1 MGVKWTTDQQHAI
14 ECCKGS
20 VLVSAAAGSGKTTV
34 LVERVIRRLTD
45 EDNPCSAEDLLIV
58 TFTRAATAQMREK
71 IGAAIL
77 KRLSEDPT
85 DRHLRRQYML
95 LPFAKIC
102 TIDSFCN
109 DLVRENFH
117 ALGISPDYSLLDN
130 ETAVIMKNDVCE
142 AMLERAYEED
152 SDGSFSE
159 LSDMMSSGSS
169 DEDFAKLI
177 IKMYDISTAYP
188 FPDLWLDSLIEE
200 YSQPDINKSCW
211 GGIIKKYVCDMLD
224 YCVSSSNDM
233 MTAMESDPIVAD
245 AYGAAV
251 QSDINMYAELR
262 EKVNRDWDEALEA
275 FNTVKYMGLGR
286 VPKGYESE
294 TKNAVMTARKKLKD
308 LLKKVPNIMCV
319 SSGEHSEDVRLMR
332 GPVTKLIE
340 LVKQFGRE
348 YSAEKDKMNSADFS
362 DILHRAL
369 NLLAVS
375 DGSGG
380 YIKTD
385 LARELS
391 SHYVEILVDEYQD
404 INEAQDM
411 IFRAISA
418 DENNLFTVGDV
429 KQSIYRFRQA
439 MPEIFLRRRS
449 TTHSFESGKYPLGIT
464 LGSNFR
470 SRVGVTSCVNYI
482 FRQLM
487 STEAGELEYDDSEAL
502 NAAAKYPERDT
513 PDCELHVVTDK
524 GNRADTLEAQARYVA
539 RYIDRTVREGK
550 TLVTK
555 GGALRPA
562 SYGDFCILLR
572 TAKNVSSVYANA
584 LSERGIPV
592 FSPET
597 GGFFEAAEISF
608 ILSLLRVLD
617 NPVQDIPLAAVML
630 SPLFGFSAGEL
641 ADIRASAKER
651 LEAGET
657 EPLYRS
663 VAASADEGDEKAAAF
678 LKKIESLRRL
688 SLTLSAGELVRR
700 VCEETGFD
708 AIAGAMP
715 DGERRRLNIGL
726 LCDYAEK
733 YEAAGNLGLSGFIR
747 FIDKVART
755 SGDLATAARPSEN
768 ADIVRIMTVHQSK
781 GLEFPICIFADMQ
794 HAFNERDNTE
804 SVLISSSAG
813 LGMKRRTEDGISVY
827 DTASRRAAV
836 ITSERM
842 GRSEEMRVLYVALTR
857 AKENLIMVTSVPNP
871 EKGLAKVA
879 VECGIGE
886 RANPFAVL
894 RMNNFSDLVLMA
906 LMRHPAADELRK
918 LSGIDVPIFLPEKDR
933 FKLKVVVSDS
943 ESFMTESANE
953 QKIAAK
959 PVFFD
964 EVQARLDYSDPRS
977 VLSSVPAKRA
987 ASDGSERGI
996 NREYFASSRPAFM
1009 SSGGLTPAQRGT
1021 ATHKFMQFS
1030 DYASARADIESE
1042 LARLVDGGFLSEDEG
1057 KAVNIGAAKRFFM
1070 SPLAERIFASDNVM
1084 REKKFAALFP
1094 AKFFYPELTG
1104 EAAEEKIVVQGI
1116 ADCVFVEDGELVIV
1130 DYKTDT
1136 GVDAEALLDRYSA
1149 QLEIYREALSQ
1160 ALGMPVKETLLY
1172 SFFMNS
1178 TVKVGTA

>member
-14 ECCKGS
+14 ECRKGS

-152 SDGSFSE
+152 SDGSFSG

-233 MTAMESDPIVAD
+233 MTAMESDSIVAD

-319 SSGEHSEDVRLMR
+319 SSGEHSEDVRLTR

-375 DGSGG
+375 DGRGG

-487 STEAGELEYDDSEAL
+487 STKAGELEYDDSEAL

-513 PDCELHVVTDK
+513 LDCELHVVTDK

-555 GGALRPA
+555 GGALHPA

-663 VAASADEGDEKAAAF
+663 VTASADEGDEKAAAF

-708 AIAGAMP
+708 AIVGAMP
-715 DGERRRLNIGL
+715 DGERRRLNVGL

-781 GLEFPICIFADMQ
+781 GLEFPICILADMQ

-857 AKENLIMVTSVPNP
+857 AKENLVMVTSVPNP

-894 RMNNFSDLVLMA
+894 RMNNFSDLVLTA

-918 LSGIDVPIFLPEKDR
+918 LSGVDVPIFLPEKDR

-964 EVQARLDYSDPRS
+964 EVCERLDYSDPRS

-1030 DYASARADIESE
+1030 NYAAARADIESE

-1057 KAVNIGAAKRFFM
+1057 KAVNVSAAKRFFM
-1070 SPLAERIFASDNVM
+1070 SSLAERIFASDNVM

-1116 ADCVFVEDGELVIV
+1116 ADCVFVEDGKLVIV

-1136 GVDAEALLDRYSA
+1136 GVDAEALRDRYSA
-1149 QLEIYREALSQ
+1149 QLGIYREALSQ

-1178 TVKVGTA
+1178 TVKVGTV

>member
-152 SDGSFSE
+152 SDGSFSG

-211 GGIIKKYVCDMLD
+211 GVIIKKYVCDMLD

-233 MTAMESDPIVAD
+233 MAAMESDSIVAD

-375 DGSGG
+375 DGRGG

-411 IFRAISA
+411 IFKAISA

-550 TLVTK
+550 MLVTK
-555 GGALRPA
+555 GGALHPA

-663 VAASADEGDEKAAAF
+663 VAVSADEGDEKAAAF

-794 HAFNERDNTE
+794 HVFNERDNTE

-857 AKENLIMVTSVPNP
+857 AKENLVMVTSVPNP

-906 LMRHPAADELRK
+906 LVCHPAADELRK

-959 PVFFD
+959 PVFFN

-1030 DYASARADIESE
+1030 DYAAARADIESE

-1116 ADCVFVEDGELVIV
+1116 ADCVFVEDGKLVIV

-1136 GVDAEALLDRYSA
+1136 GVDAETLLDRYSA
-1149 QLEIYREALSQ
+1149 QLGIYREALSQ
-1160 ALGMPVKETLLY
+1160 ALRMPVKETLLY

-1178 TVKVGTA
+1178 TVKVGTV

>member
-286 VPKGYESE
+286 VPKDYESE

-332 GPVTKLIE
+332 GPVAKLIE

-375 DGSGG
+375 DGRGG

-502 NAAAKYPERDT
+502 NAAAEYPERDT

-555 GGALRPA
+555 SGALRPA

-678 LKKIESLRRL
+678 LKKVESLRRL

-708 AIAGAMP
+708 AIVGAMP
-715 DGERRRLNIGL
+715 DGERRRLNVGL

-857 AKENLIMVTSVPNP
+857 AKENLVMVTSVPNP

-1030 DYASARADIESE
+1030 DYAAARADIESE

>member
-1 MGVKWTTDQQHAI
+1 MGVDWTTDQRHAI
-14 ECCKGS
+14 ECRKGS
-20 VLVSAAAGSGKTTV
+20 VLVSAAAGSGKTAV

-45 EDNPCSAEDLLIV
+45 KDNPCSAEDLLIV

-152 SDGSFSE
+152 SDGRFSE

-188 FPDLWLDSLIEE
+188 FPDLWLDSLIGE
-200 YSQPDINKSCW
+200 YSQPDINKSRW

-224 YCVSSSNDM
+224 YCVSSSRGM

-262 EKVNRDWDEALEA
+262 EKINSDWDEAFEA
-275 FNTVKYMGLGR
+275 FKTVKYMSLGR

-294 TKNAVMTARKKLKD
+294 TKNVVTTARKKLKD
-308 LLKKVPNIMCV
+308 LLKKVTGIMCV
-319 SSGEHSEDVRLMR
+319 SSEEHADDMRLLR
-332 GPVTKLIE
+332 DPVTKLIE

-375 DGSGG
+375 DDIGG

-539 RYIDRTVREGK
+539 KYIERTVREGK
-550 TLVTK
+550 MLVTK
-555 GGALRPA
+555 GGALHPA

-663 VAASADEGDEKAAAF
+663 VTASADEGDEKAAAF

-708 AIAGAMP
+708 AIVGAMP

-781 GLEFPICIFADMQ
+781 GLEFPICILADMQ

-857 AKENLIMVTSVPNP
+857 AKENLVMVTSVPNP

-894 RMNNFSDLVLMA
+894 RMNNFSDLVLTA

-918 LSGIDVPIFLPEKDR
+918 LSGVDVPIFLSEKDR

-959 PVFFD
+959 PVFFN

-1030 DYASARADIESE
+1030 DYSAARADIESE

>member
-1 MGVKWTTDQQHAI
+1 MGVDWTTDQRHAI
-14 ECCKGS
+14 ECRKGS
-20 VLVSAAAGSGKTTV
+20 VLVSAAAGSGKTAV

-45 EDNPCSAEDLLIV
+45 KDNPCSAEDLLIV

-152 SDGSFSE
+152 SDGSFSG

-211 GGIIKKYVCDMLD
+211 GVIIKKYVCDMLD

-233 MTAMESDPIVAD
+233 MTAMESDQIVAD

-294 TKNAVMTARKKLKD
+294 TKNVVTTARKKLKD
-308 LLKKVPNIMCV
+308 LLKKVPGIMCV
-319 SSGEHSEDVRLMR
+319 SSEEHADDMRLMR

-375 DGSGG
+375 DGRGG

-539 RYIDRTVREGK
+539 KYIERTVREGK
-550 TLVTK
+550 MLVTK
-555 GGALRPA
+555 GGALHPA

-755 SGDLATAARPSEN
+755 SGDLATVARPSEN

-781 GLEFPICIFADMQ
+781 GLEFPICILADMQ

-857 AKENLIMVTSVPNP
+857 AKENLVMVTSVPNP

-886 RANPFAVL
+886 RTNPFAVL

-918 LSGIDVPIFLPEKDR
+918 LSGVDVPIFLPEKDR

-964 EVQARLDYSDPRS
+964 EVCERLDYSDPRS

-1030 DYASARADIESE
+1030 NYAAARADIESE
-1042 LARLVDGGFLSEDEG
+1042 LARLVDGGFLSEEEG

>member
-1 MGVKWTTDQQHAI
+1 MGVDWTTDQRHAI
-14 ECCKGS
+14 ECRKGS
-20 VLVSAAAGSGKTTV
+20 VLVSAAAGSGKTAV

-45 EDNPCSAEDLLIV
+45 KDNPCSAEDLLIV

-152 SDGSFSE
+152 LDGRFSE

-188 FPDLWLDSLIEE
+188 FPDLWLDSLIGE
-200 YSQPDINKSCW
+200 YSQPDINKSRW

-224 YCVSSSNDM
+224 YCVSSSRDM
-233 MTAMESDPIVAD
+233 MIAMESDPIVAD

-262 EKVNRDWDEALEA
+262 EKINSDWDEALEA
-275 FNTVKYMGLGR
+275 FKTVKYMSLGR

-294 TKNAVMTARKKLKD
+294 TKNVVTTARKKLKD
-308 LLKKVPNIMCV
+308 LLKKVPGIMCV
-319 SSGEHSEDVRLMR
+319 SSEEHADDMRLLR
-332 GPVTKLIE
+332 DPVTKLIE

-375 DGSGG
+375 DGRGG

-539 RYIDRTVREGK
+539 KYIERTVREGK
-550 TLVTK
+550 MLVTK
-555 GGALRPA
+555 GGALHPA

-663 VAASADEGDEKAAAF
+663 VAVSADEGSKKAAAF

-708 AIAGAMP
+708 AIVGAMP
-715 DGERRRLNIGL
+715 DGERRRLNVGL

-781 GLEFPICIFADMQ
+781 GLEFPICILADMQ

-857 AKENLIMVTSVPNP
+857 AKENLVMVTSVPNP

-894 RMNNFSDLVLMA
+894 RMNNFSDLVLTV

-918 LSGIDVPIFLPEKDR
+918 LSGVDVPIFLSEKDR

-959 PVFFD
+959 PVFFN

-1030 DYASARADIESE
+1030 NYAAARAGIESE

>member
-1 MGVKWTTDQQHAI
+1 MGVNWTTDQRHAI
-14 ECCKGS
+14 ECRKGS
-20 VLVSAAAGSGKTTV
+20 VLVGAAAGSGKTAV

-45 EDNPCSAEDLLIV
+45 KDNPCSAEDLLIV

-142 AMLERAYEED
+142 AMLERAYEENL
-152 SDGSFSE
+152 DGRFSE

-188 FPDLWLDSLIEE
+188 FPDLWLDSLIGE
-200 YSQPDINKSCW
+200 YSQPDINKSRW

-262 EKVNRDWDEALEA
+262 EKINSDWDEALEA
-275 FNTVKYMGLGR
+275 FKTVKYMSLGR

-294 TKNAVMTARKKLKD
+294 TKNVVTTARKKLKD
-308 LLKKVPNIMCV
+308 LLKKVPGIMCV
-319 SSGEHSEDVRLMR
+319 SSEEHADDMRLLR
-332 GPVTKLIE
+332 DPVTKLIE

-539 RYIDRTVREGK
+539 KYIERTVREGK
-550 TLVTK
+550 MLVTK
-555 GGALRPA
+555 GGALHPA

-597 GGFFEAAEISF
+597 GGFFEAVEISF

-651 LEAGET
+651 LETGET

-663 VAASADEGDEKAAAF
+663 VAVSADEGSKKAAAF

-708 AIAGAMP
+708 AIVGAMP
-715 DGERRRLNIGL
+715 DGERRRLNVGL

-781 GLEFPICIFADMQ
+781 GLEFPICILADMQ
-794 HAFNERDNTE
+794 HAFNERDNIE
-804 SVLISSSAG
+804 PVLISSSAG

-857 AKENLIMVTSVPNP
+857 AKENLVMVTSVPNP

-894 RMNNFSDLVLMA
+894 RMNNFSDLVLTA

-918 LSGIDVPIFLPEKDR
+918 LSGVDVPIFLSEKDR

-959 PVFFD
+959 PVFFN

-1030 DYASARADIESE
+1030 DYSAARAGIESE
-1042 LARLVDGGFLSEDEG
+1042 LTRLVDGGFLSEDEG

-1136 GVDAEALLDRYSA
+1136 GVDAEALLERYSA

-1178 TVKVGTA
+1178 TVKGGTA

>member
-1 MGVKWTTDQQHAI
+1 MGVNWTTDQRHAI
-14 ECCKGS
+14 ECRKGS
-20 VLVSAAAGSGKTTV
+20 VLVSAAAGSGKTAV

-45 EDNPCSAEDLLIV
+45 KNNPCSAEDLLIV

-152 SDGSFSE
+152 SDGRFSE
-159 LSDMMSSGSS
+159 LSDMMFSGSS

-188 FPDLWLDSLIEE
+188 FPDLWLDSLIGE
-200 YSQPDINKSCW
+200 YSQPDINKSRW
-211 GGIIKKYVCDMLD
+211 GSIIKKYVCDMLD
-224 YCVSSSNDM
+224 YCVSSSRDV

-251 QSDINMYAELR
+251 QSDINMYVELR
-262 EKVNRDWDEALEA
+262 EKINSDWDEALEA
-275 FNTVKYMGLGR
+275 FKTVKYMSLGR

-294 TKNAVMTARKKLKD
+294 TKNVVTTARKKLKD
-308 LLKKVPNIMCV
+308 LLKKVPGIMCV
-319 SSGEHSEDVRLMR
+319 SSEEHADDMRLLR
-332 GPVTKLIE
+332 DPVTKLIE

-539 RYIDRTVREGK
+539 KYIERTVREGK
-550 TLVTK
+550 MLVTK
-555 GGALRPA
+555 GGALHPA

-651 LEAGET
+651 LETGET

-708 AIAGAMP
+708 AIVGAMP
-715 DGERRRLNIGL
+715 DGERRRLNVGL

-781 GLEFPICIFADMQ
+781 GLEFPICILADMQ

-804 SVLISSSAG
+804 PVLISSSAG

-857 AKENLIMVTSVPNP
+857 AKENLVMVTSVPNP

-886 RANPFAVL
+886 RTNPFAVL
-894 RMNNFSDLVLMA
+894 RMNNFSDLVLTA

-918 LSGIDVPIFLPEKDR
+918 LSGVDVPIFLSEKDR

-959 PVFFD
+959 PVFFN

-1030 DYASARADIESE
+1030 NYAAARAGIESE

-1084 REKKFAALFP
+1084 REKKFASLFP

>member
-1 MGVKWTTDQQHAI
+1 MGVDWTTDQQHAI

-152 SDGSFSE
+152 SDGSFSG

-188 FPDLWLDSLIEE
+188 FPDLWLDSLIGE
-200 YSQPDINKSCW
+200 YSQPDINKSRW

-262 EKVNRDWDEALEA
+262 EKINSDWDEALEA
-275 FNTVKYMGLGR
+275 FKTVKYMSLGR

-294 TKNAVMTARKKLKD
+294 TKNVVTTARKKLKD
-308 LLKKVPNIMCV
+308 LLKKVPGIMCV
-319 SSGEHSEDVRLMR
+319 SSEEHADDMRLLR
-332 GPVTKLIE
+332 DPVTKLIE

-369 NLLAVS
+369 NLLVVS

-385 LARELS
+385 LACELS

-411 IFRAISA
+411 IFKAISA

-439 MPEIFLRRRS
+439 MPEIFLRRRG

-555 GGALRPA
+555 GGALHPA

-584 LSERGIPV
+584 LSERGIPI

-781 GLEFPICIFADMQ
+781 GLEFPICILVDMQ

-857 AKENLIMVTSVPNP
+857 AKENLVMVTSVPNP

-894 RMNNFSDLVLMA
+894 RMNNFSDLVLTA

-918 LSGIDVPIFLPEKDR
+918 LSGVDVPIFLPEKDR

-964 EVQARLDYSDPRS
+964 EVCERLDYSDPRS

-1030 DYASARADIESE
+1030 DYAAARADIESE

-1149 QLEIYREALSQ
+1149 QLGIYREALSQ

-1178 TVKVGTA
+1178 TVKVGTV

>member
-1 MGVKWTTDQQHAI
+1 MGVNWTTDQRHAI

-20 VLVSAAAGSGKTTV
+20 VLVSAAAGSGKTAV

-45 EDNPCSAEDLLIV
+45 KDNPCSAEDLLIV

-152 SDGSFSE
+152 LDGRFSE

-188 FPDLWLDSLIEE
+188 FPDLWLDSLIGE
-200 YSQPDINKSCW
+200 YSQPDINKSRW

-224 YCVSSSNDM
+224 YCVSSSRDM
-233 MTAMESDPIVAD
+233 MIAMESDPIVAN

-262 EKVNRDWDEALEA
+262 EKINSDWDEALEA
-275 FNTVKYMGLGR
+275 FKTVKYMSLGR

-294 TKNAVMTARKKLKD
+294 TKNVVTTARKKLKD
-308 LLKKVPNIMCV
+308 LLKKVPGIMCV
-319 SSGEHSEDVRLMR
+319 SSEEHADDMRLLR
-332 GPVTKLIE
+332 DPVTKLIE

-539 RYIDRTVREGK
+539 KYIERTVREGK
-550 TLVTK
+550 MLVTK
-555 GGALRPA
+555 GGALHPA

-651 LEAGET
+651 LETGET

-663 VAASADEGDEKAAAF
+663 VAASADEGSKKAAAF

-708 AIAGAMP
+708 AIVGAMP
-715 DGERRRLNIGL
+715 DGERRRLNVGL

-781 GLEFPICIFADMQ
+781 GLEFPICILTDMQ
-794 HAFNERDNTE
+794 HTFNERDNTE

-857 AKENLIMVTSVPNP
+857 AKENLVMVTSVPNP

-894 RMNNFSDLVLMA
+894 RMNNFSDLVLTA

-918 LSGIDVPIFLPEKDR
+918 LSGVDVPIFLSEKDR

-959 PVFFD
+959 PVFFH

-1030 DYASARADIESE
+1030 NYAAARAGIESE

-1084 REKKFAALFP
+1084 REKKFASLFP

>member
-1 MGVKWTTDQQHAI
+1 MGVNWTTDQRHAI
-14 ECCKGS
+14 ECRKGS
-20 VLVSAAAGSGKTTV
+20 VLVSAAAGSGKTAV

-45 EDNPCSAEDLLIV
+45 KDNPCSAEDLLIV

-152 SDGSFSE
+152 LDGRFSE

-188 FPDLWLDSLIEE
+188 FPDLWLDSLIGE
-200 YSQPDINKSCW
+200 YSQPDINKSRW

-224 YCVSSSNDM
+224 YCVSSSRDM

-262 EKVNRDWDEALEA
+262 EKINSDWDEALEA
-275 FNTVKYMGLGR
+275 FKTVKYMSLGR

-294 TKNAVMTARKKLKD
+294 TKNVVTTARKKLKD
-308 LLKKVPNIMCV
+308 LLKKVPGIMCV
-319 SSGEHSEDVRLMR
+319 SSEEHADDMRLLR
-332 GPVTKLIE
+332 DPVTKLIE

-449 TTHSFESGKYPLGIT
+449 TTHSFESGRYPLGIT

-539 RYIDRTVREGK
+539 KYIERTVREGK
-550 TLVTK
+550 MLVTK
-555 GGALRPA
+555 GGALHPA

-663 VAASADEGDEKAAAF
+663 VAVSADEGSKKAAAF

-708 AIAGAMP
+708 AIVGAMP
-715 DGERRRLNIGL
+715 DGERRRLNVGL

-781 GLEFPICIFADMQ
+781 GLEFPICILADMQ

-857 AKENLIMVTSVPNP
+857 AKENLVMVTSVPNP

-894 RMNNFSDLVLMA
+894 RMNNFSDLVLAA

-918 LSGIDVPIFLPEKDR
+918 LSGVDVPIFLSEKDR

-959 PVFFD
+959 PVFFN

-1030 DYASARADIESE
+1030 DYSAARANIESE

-1084 REKKFAALFP
+1084 REKKFASLFP

>member
-152 SDGSFSE
+152 SDGSFSG

-245 AYGAAV
+245 AYGAAL

-294 TKNAVMTARKKLKD
+294 TKNVVTTARKKLKD

-375 DGSGG
+375 DGRGG

-439 MPEIFLRRRS
+439 MPEIFLRRRG

-502 NAAAKYPERDT
+502 NAAAEYPERDT

-708 AIAGAMP
+708 AIVGAMP
-715 DGERRRLNIGL
+715 DGERRRLNVGL

-894 RMNNFSDLVLMA
+894 RMNNFSDLVLTA

-918 LSGIDVPIFLPEKDR
+918 LSGVDVPIFLPEKDR

-1030 DYASARADIESE
+1030 DYAAARADIESE

-1149 QLEIYREALSQ
+1149 QLEIYREALSK

-1178 TVKVGTA
+1178 TVKVGTV

>member
-152 SDGSFSE
+152 SDGSFSG

-224 YCVSSSNDM
+224 YCVSSSRDM

-262 EKVNRDWDEALEA
+262 KKVNRDWDEALEA

-319 SSGEHSEDVRLMR
+319 SSGEHAEDVRLMR

-369 NLLAVS
+369 NLFAVS

-411 IFRAISA
+411 IFKAISA

-439 MPEIFLRRRS
+439 MPEIFLRRRG
-449 TTHSFESGKYPLGIT
+449 TTHSFESGEYPLGIT

-584 LSERGIPV
+584 LSERGIPA

-651 LEAGET
+651 LEAGEA

-663 VAASADEGDEKAAAF
+663 VAASADEGDKKAAAF

-708 AIAGAMP
+708 AIVGAMP
-715 DGERRRLNIGL
+715 DGERRRLNVGL

-755 SGDLATAARPSEN
+755 SGDLATAAHPSEN

-781 GLEFPICIFADMQ
+781 GLEFPICILADMQ

-804 SVLISSSAG
+804 SVLISSSVG

-918 LSGIDVPIFLPEKDR
+918 LSGVDVPIFLPEKDR

-964 EVQARLDYSDPRS
+964 EVCERLDYSDPRS

-1030 DYASARADIESE
+1030 DYAAARADIESE
-1042 LARLVDGGFLSEDEG
+1042 LARLVDVGFLSEEEG
-1057 KAVNIGAAKRFFM
+1057 KAVNVSAAKRFFM
-1070 SPLAERIFASDNVM
+1070 SSLAERIFASDNVM

-1094 AKFFYPELTG
+1094 AKFFYSELTG

-1116 ADCVFVEDGELVIV
+1116 ADCVFVEDGKLVIV

-1149 QLEIYREALSQ
+1149 QLGIYREALSQ
-1160 ALGMPVKETLLY
+1160 ALGMPIKETLLY

-1178 TVKVGTA
+1178 TVKVGTV

>member
-1 MGVKWTTDQQHAI
+1 MGVNWTTDQKHAI

-20 VLVSAAAGSGKTTV
+20 VLVSAAAGSGKTAV

-45 EDNPCSAEDLLIV
+45 KNNPCSAEDLLIV

-77 KRLSEDPT
+77 RRLSENPA

-130 ETAVIMKNDVCE
+130 ETAVIMKNDICG
-142 AMLERAYEED
+142 AMLERAYEQD
-152 SDGSFSE
+152 TDGSFSQ
-159 LSDMMSSGSS
+159 LSDMISSGSS

-188 FPDLWLDSLIEE
+188 FPELWLDSLIEE
-200 YSQPDINKSCW
+200 YSQPDISKSRW
-211 GGIIKKYVCDMLD
+211 GDIIKKYIADMLD
-224 YCVSSSNDM
+224 YCVSSSREM
-233 MTAMESDPIVAD
+233 MTAMESDSVISE
-245 AYGAAV
+245 AYGP
-251 QSDINMYAELR
+251 SIRGDINMYSELR
-262 EKVNRDWDEALEA
+262 QELDADWDKAVDA
-275 FNTVKYMGLGR
+275 FKTVKFVTLGR
-286 VPKGYESE
+286 VPKGYDSE
-294 TKNAVMTARKKLKD
+294 AKNAVKTSREKLKKLI
-308 LLKKVPNIMCV
+308 KKVPDIMCV
-319 SSGEHSEDVRLMR
+319 SSEEHAEDMR
-332 GPVTKLIE
+332 ILRDPVTRLIG

-348 YSAEKDKMNSADFS
+348 YSAEKDRMNSADFS

-375 DGSGG
+375 DGRGG

-391 SHYVEILVDEYQD
+391 AHYTEILVDEYQD

-449 TTHSFESGKYPLGIT
+449 KTHSFESGEYPMGIT

-470 SRVGVTSCVNYI
+470 SRRGVTSCVNYI

-513 PDCELHVVTDK
+513 PDCELHIVTDT
-524 GNRADTLEAQARYVA
+524 GNRADTLEAQAHYVA
-539 RYIDRTVREGK
+539 EYIDRTVREGT

-555 GGALRPA
+555 GGALHPA

-572 TAKNVSSVYANA
+572 SAKNVSSVYANA
-584 LSERGIPV
+584 LAERGIPV

-651 LEAGET
+651 LGSGET

-663 VAASADEGDEKAAAF
+663 VAASADEGNERAAAF

-708 AIAGAMP
+708 ALVGAMP
-715 DGERRRLNIGL
+715 DGERRRLNVGL

-781 GLEFPICIFADMQ
+781 GLEFPICIVADMQ
-794 HAFNERDNTE
+794 HAFNERDNNS

-813 LGMKRRTEDGISVY
+813 LGMKRRTEDGISLY

-857 AKENLIMVTSVPNP
+857 AKENLVMVTSLPNP
-871 EKGLAKVA
+871 ESGLAKVA

-894 RMNNFSDLVLMA
+894 RMNNFSDWVLTA
-906 LMRHPAADELRK
+906 LLRHPAAEELRR
-918 LSGIDVPIFLPEKDR
+918 LSGVDVPVFLPDKDR

-943 ESFMTESANE
+943 SSFMTETADE
-953 QKIAAK
+953 QKIAAE
-959 PVFFD
+959 PIFYD
-964 EVQARLDYSDPRS
+964 EIRARLDYSDPRS

-1030 DYASARADIESE
+1030 DYSAARDDIRTE

-1057 KAVNIGAAKRFFM
+1057 NAVNISAVKRFFM
-1070 SPLAERIFASDNVM
+1070 SPLAQRIFASDNVM

-1104 EAAEEKIVVQGI
+1104 DAADEKIVVQGI
-1116 ADCVFVEDGELVIV
+1116 ADCVFVEDGKLVIV

-1136 GVDAEALLDRYSA
+1136 GVDAQALLDRYSA

-1178 TVKVGTA
+1178 TVKVGTV

>member
-14 ECCKGS
+14 ECRKGS

-152 SDGSFSE
+152 SDGSFSG

-188 FPDLWLDSLIEE
+188 FPDLWLDSLIGE
-200 YSQPDINKSCW
+200 YSQPDINKSRW

-224 YCVSSSNDM
+224 YCVSSSRDM

-262 EKVNRDWDEALEA
+262 EKINSDWDEALEA
-275 FNTVKYMGLGR
+275 FKTVKYMSLGR

-294 TKNAVMTARKKLKD
+294 TKNVVTTARKKLKD
-308 LLKKVPNIMCV
+308 LLKKVPGIMCV
-319 SSGEHSEDVRLMR
+319 SSEEHADDMRLLR
-332 GPVTKLIE
+332 DPVTKLIE

-348 YSAEKDKMNSADFS
+348 YSTEKDKMNSADFS

-375 DGSGG
+375 DGRGG

-502 NAAAKYPERDT
+502 NAAAEYPERDT

-555 GGALRPA
+555 GGALHPA

-715 DGERRRLNIGL
+715 DGERRRLNVGL

-781 GLEFPICIFADMQ
+781 GLEFPICILADMQ

-918 LSGIDVPIFLPEKDR
+918 LSGVDVPIFLPEKDR

-964 EVQARLDYSDPRS
+964 EVCERLDYSDPRS

-1030 DYASARADIESE
+1030 DYAAARADIESE
-1042 LARLVDGGFLSEDEG
+1042 LARLVDVGFLSEEEG
-1057 KAVNIGAAKRFFM
+1057 KAVNVSAAKRFFM
-1070 SPLAERIFASDNVM
+1070 SSLAERIFASDNVM

-1094 AKFFYPELTG
+1094 AKFFYSELTG

-1116 ADCVFVEDGELVIV
+1116 ADCVFVEDGKLVIV

-1149 QLEIYREALSQ
+1149 QLGIYREALSQ

-1178 TVKVGTA
+1178 TVKVGTV

>member
-1 MGVKWTTDQQHAI
+1 MGVNWTTDQRHAI
-14 ECCKGS
+14 ECRKGS
-20 VLVSAAAGSGKTTV
+20 VLVSAAAGSGKTAV
-34 LVERVIRRLTD
+34 LVERVIRRFTD
-45 EDNPCSAEDLLIV
+45 KDNPCSAEDLLIV

-152 SDGSFSE
+152 SDGSFSG

-188 FPDLWLDSLIEE
+188 FPDLWLDSLIGE
-200 YSQPDINKSCW
+200 YSQPDINKSRW

-224 YCVSSSNDM
+224 YCVSSSRDM

-262 EKVNRDWDEALEA
+262 EKINSDWDEALEA
-275 FNTVKYMGLGR
+275 FKTVKYMSLGR

-294 TKNAVMTARKKLKD
+294 TKNVVTTARKKLKD
-308 LLKKVPNIMCV
+308 LLKKVPGIMCV
-319 SSGEHSEDVRLMR
+319 SSEEHADDMRLLR
-332 GPVTKLIE
+332 DPVTKLIE

-539 RYIDRTVREGK
+539 KYIERTVREGK
-550 TLVTK
+550 MLVTK
-555 GGALRPA
+555 GGALHPA

-651 LEAGET
+651 LETGET

-708 AIAGAMP
+708 AIVGAMP
-715 DGERRRLNIGL
+715 DGERRRLNVGL

-781 GLEFPICIFADMQ
+781 GLEFPICILADMQ

-827 DTASRRAAV
+827 DTASRRATV

-857 AKENLIMVTSVPNP
+857 AKENLVMVTSVPNP

-894 RMNNFSDLVLMA
+894 RMNNFSDLVLTA
-906 LMRHPAADELRK
+906 LMRHPAADKLRK
-918 LSGIDVPIFLPEKDR
+918 LSGVDVPIFLSEKDR

-959 PVFFD
+959 PVFFN

-1030 DYASARADIESE
+1030 NYAAARAGIESE

-1116 ADCVFVEDGELVIV
+1116 ADCVFVEDGKLVIV

-1149 QLEIYREALSQ
+1149 QLGIYREALSQ

-1178 TVKVGTA
+1178 TVKVGTV

>member
-152 SDGSFSE
+152 SDGSFSG
-159 LSDMMSSGSS
+159 LSDMISSGSS

-233 MTAMESDPIVAD
+233 MAAMESDSIVAD

-375 DGSGG
+375 DGRGG

-411 IFRAISA
+411 IFKAISA

-555 GGALRPA
+555 GGALHPA

-663 VAASADEGDEKAAAF
+663 VAASADGGDEKAAAF

-781 GLEFPICIFADMQ
+781 GLEFPICILADMQ
-794 HAFNERDNTE
+794 HVFNERDNTE

-857 AKENLIMVTSVPNP
+857 AKENLVMVTSVPNP

-894 RMNNFSDLVLMA
+894 RMNNFSDLVLTA

-918 LSGIDVPIFLPEKDR
+918 LSGVDVPIFLPEKDR

-964 EVQARLDYSDPRS
+964 EVCERLDYSDPRS

-1030 DYASARADIESE
+1030 DYAAARADIESE
-1042 LARLVDGGFLSEDEG
+1042 LARLVDVGFLSEEEG
-1057 KAVNIGAAKRFFM
+1057 KAVNVSAAKRFFM
-1070 SPLAERIFASDNVM
+1070 SSLAERIFASDNVM

-1116 ADCVFVEDGELVIV
+1116 ADCVFVEDGKLVIV

-1149 QLEIYREALSQ
+1149 QLGIYREALSQ

-1178 TVKVGTA
+1178 TVKVGTV

>member
-1 MGVKWTTDQQHAI
+1 MGVDWTTDQRHAI
-14 ECCKGS
+14 ECRKGS
-20 VLVSAAAGSGKTTV
+20 VLVSAAAGSGKTAV

-45 EDNPCSAEDLLIV
+45 KDNPCSAEDLLIV

-109 DLVRENFH
+109 DIVRENFH

-152 SDGSFSE
+152 LDGRFSE

-188 FPDLWLDSLIEE
+188 FPDLWLDSLIGE
-200 YSQPDINKSCW
+200 YSQPDINKSRW

-224 YCVSSSNDM
+224 YCVSSSRDM

-262 EKVNRDWDEALEA
+262 EKINSDWDEALEA
-275 FNTVKYMGLGR
+275 FKTVKYMSLGR
-286 VPKGYESE
+286 VSKGYESE
-294 TKNAVMTARKKLKD
+294 TKNVVTTARKKLKD
-308 LLKKVPNIMCV
+308 LLKKVPGIMCV
-319 SSGEHSEDVRLMR
+319 SSEEHADDMRLLR
-332 GPVTKLIE
+332 DPVTKLIE

-555 GGALRPA
+555 GGALHPA

-663 VAASADEGDEKAAAF
+663 VAVSADEGDEKAAAF

-708 AIAGAMP
+708 AIVGAMP
-715 DGERRRLNIGL
+715 DGERRRLNVGL

-781 GLEFPICIFADMQ
+781 GLEFPICILADMQ

-857 AKENLIMVTSVPNP
+857 AKENLVMVTSVPNP

-886 RANPFAVL
+886 RANPFAVF
-894 RMNNFSDLVLMA
+894 RMNNFSDLVLTA

-918 LSGIDVPIFLPEKDR
+918 LSGVDVPIFLSEKDR

-959 PVFFD
+959 PVFFN

-1030 DYASARADIESE
+1030 NYAAARADIESE

-1130 DYKTDT
+1130 DYKTDA

>member
-1 MGVKWTTDQQHAI
+1 MGVDWTTDQRHAI
-14 ECCKGS
+14 ECRKGS
-20 VLVSAAAGSGKTTV
+20 VLVSAAAGSGKTAV

-45 EDNPCSAEDLLIV
+45 KDNPCSAEDLLIV

-130 ETAVIMKNDVCE
+130 ETPVIMKKHDCA

-152 SDGSFSE
+152 SDGRFSE

-188 FPDLWLDSLIEE
+188 FPDLWLDSLIGE
-200 YSQPDINKSCW
+200 YSQPDINKSRW

-224 YCVSSSNDM
+224 YCVSSSRDM

-251 QSDINMYAELR
+251 QNDINMYAELR
-262 EKVNRDWDEALEA
+262 EKINSDWDEALEA
-275 FNTVKYMGLGR
+275 FKTVKYMSLGR
-286 VPKGYESE
+286 VPKGYESA
-294 TKNAVMTARKKLKD
+294 TKNVVTTARKKLKD
-308 LLKKVPNIMCV
+308 LLKKVPGIMCV
-319 SSGEHSEDVRLMR
+319 SSEEHADDMRLLR
-332 GPVTKLIE
+332 DPVTKLIE

-449 TTHSFESGKYPLGIT
+449 TTHSFESGKYPMGIT

-550 TLVTK
+550 MLVTK
-555 GGALRPA
+555 GGALHPA

-663 VAASADEGDEKAAAF
+663 VTASADEGSKKAAAF
-678 LKKIESLRRL
+678 LIKIESLRRL
-688 SLTLSAGELVRR
+688 SLTLSAGELVHR

-708 AIAGAMP
+708 AIVGAMP

-781 GLEFPICIFADMQ
+781 GLEFPICILADMQ

-827 DTASRRAAV
+827 DTASRRATV

-857 AKENLIMVTSVPNP
+857 AKENLVMVTSVPNP

-894 RMNNFSDLVLMA
+894 RMNNFSDLVLTA

-918 LSGIDVPIFLPEKDR
+918 LSGVDVPIFLSEKDR

-959 PVFFD
+959 PVFFN

-1030 DYASARADIESE
+1030 DYSAARANIESE

>member
-1 MGVKWTTDQQHAI
+1 MGVNWTTDQRHAI
-14 ECCKGS
+14 ECRKGS
-20 VLVSAAAGSGKTTV
+20 VLVSAAAGSGKTAV

-45 EDNPCSAEDLLIV
+45 KDNPCSAEDLLIV

-152 SDGSFSE
+152 LDGRFSE

-188 FPDLWLDSLIEE
+188 FPDLWLDSLIGE
-200 YSQPDINKSCW
+200 YSQPDINKSRW

-224 YCVSSSNDM
+224 YCVSSSRDV

-262 EKVNRDWDEALEA
+262 EKINSDWDEALEA
-275 FNTVKYMGLGR
+275 FKTVKYMSLGR

-294 TKNAVMTARKKLKD
+294 TKNVVTTARKKLKD
-308 LLKKVPNIMCV
+308 LLKKVPGIMCV
-319 SSGEHSEDVRLMR
+319 SSEEHADDMRLLR
-332 GPVTKLIE
+332 DPVTKLIE

-539 RYIDRTVREGK
+539 KYIERTVREGK
-550 TLVTK
+550 MLVTK
-555 GGALRPA
+555 GGALHPA

-663 VAASADEGDEKAAAF
+663 VAVSADEGNEKAAAF

-708 AIAGAMP
+708 AIVGAMP
-715 DGERRRLNIGL
+715 DGERRRLNVGL

-781 GLEFPICIFADMQ
+781 GLEFPICILADMQ

-857 AKENLIMVTSVPNP
+857 AKENLVMVTSVPNP

-894 RMNNFSDLVLMA
+894 RMNNFSDLVLTA

-918 LSGIDVPIFLPEKDR
+918 LSGVDVPIFLSEKDR

-959 PVFFD
+959 PVFFN

-1030 DYASARADIESE
+1030 DYSAARAGIESE

-1084 REKKFAALFP
+1084 REKKFASLFP

-1116 ADCVFVEDGELVIV
+1116 ADCVFVEDGKLVIV

>member
-1 MGVKWTTDQQHAI
+1 MGVDWTTDQRHAI
-14 ECCKGS
+14 ECRKGS
-20 VLVSAAAGSGKTTV
+20 VLVSAAAGSGKTAV

-45 EDNPCSAEDLLIV
+45 KDNPCSAEDLLIV

-152 SDGSFSE
+152 LDGRFSE

-188 FPDLWLDSLIEE
+188 FPDLWLDSLIGE
-200 YSQPDINKSCW
+200 YSQSDINKSRW

-224 YCVSSSNDM
+224 YCVSSSRDM
-233 MTAMESDPIVAD
+233 MIAMESDPIVAD

-262 EKVNRDWDEALEA
+262 EKINSDWDEALEA
-275 FNTVKYMGLGR
+275 FKTVKYMSLGR

-294 TKNAVMTARKKLKD
+294 TKNVVTTARKKLKD
-308 LLKKVPNIMCV
+308 LLKKVPGIMCV
-319 SSGEHSEDVRLMR
+319 SSEEHADDMRLLR
-332 GPVTKLIE
+332 DPVTKLIE

-348 YSAEKDKMNSADFS
+348 YSAKKDKMNSADFS

-539 RYIDRTVREGK
+539 KYIERTVREGK
-550 TLVTK
+550 MLVTK
-555 GGALRPA
+555 GGALHPA

-708 AIAGAMP
+708 AIVGAMP
-715 DGERRRLNIGL
+715 DGERRRLNVGL

-768 ADIVRIMTVHQSK
+768 ADIVHIMTVHQSK
-781 GLEFPICIFADMQ
+781 GLEFPICILADMQ

-857 AKENLIMVTSVPNP
+857 AKENLVMVTSVPNP

-894 RMNNFSDLVLMA
+894 RMNNFSDLVLTA

-918 LSGIDVPIFLPEKDR
+918 LSGVDVPIFLSEKDR

-959 PVFFD
+959 PVFFN

-1030 DYASARADIESE
+1030 DYSAARADIESE
-1042 LARLVDGGFLSEDEG
+1042 LARLVDGGFLSEEEG

-1084 REKKFAALFP
+1084 REKKFASLFP

>member
-1 MGVKWTTDQQHAI
+1 MGVDWTTDQRHAI
-14 ECCKGS
+14 ECRKGS
-20 VLVSAAAGSGKTTV
+20 VLVSAAAGSGKTAV

-45 EDNPCSAEDLLIV
+45 KDNPCSAEDLLIV

-152 SDGSFSE
+152 SDGRFSE

-188 FPDLWLDSLIEE
+188 FPDLWLDSLIGE
-200 YSQPDINKSCW
+200 YSQPDINKSRW

-224 YCVSSSNDM
+224 YCVSSSRGM

-262 EKVNRDWDEALEA
+262 EKINSDWDEAFEA
-275 FNTVKYMGLGR
+275 FKTVKYMSLGR

-294 TKNAVMTARKKLKD
+294 TKNVVTTARKKLKD
-308 LLKKVPNIMCV
+308 LLKKVTGIMCV
-319 SSGEHSEDVRLMR
+319 SSEEHADDMRLLR
-332 GPVTKLIE
+332 DPVTKLIE

-375 DGSGG
+375 DGRGG

-411 IFRAISA
+411 IFKAISA

-439 MPEIFLRRRS
+439 MPEIFLRRRG

-524 GNRADTLEAQARYVA
+524 GNRVDTLEAQARYVA
-539 RYIDRTVREGK
+539 RYIDCTVREGK

-555 GGALRPA
+555 GGAMHPA

-781 GLEFPICIFADMQ
+781 GLEFPICILADMQ

-857 AKENLIMVTSVPNP
+857 AKENLVMVTSVPNP

-886 RANPFAVL
+886 RTNPFAVL

-918 LSGIDVPIFLPEKDR
+918 LSGVDVPIFLPEKDR

-964 EVQARLDYSDPRS
+964 EVCERLDYSDPRS

-1030 DYASARADIESE
+1030 DYAAARADIESE
-1042 LARLVDGGFLSEDEG
+1042 LARLVDGGFLSEEEG
-1057 KAVNIGAAKRFFM
+1057 KAVNVSAAKRFFM
-1070 SPLAERIFASDNVM
+1070 SSLAERIFASDNVM

-1104 EAAEEKIVVQGI
+1104 EATEEKIVVQGI
-1116 ADCVFVEDGELVIV
+1116 ADCVFVEDGKLVIV

-1149 QLEIYREALSQ
+1149 QLGIYREALSQ

-1178 TVKVGTA
+1178 TVKVGTV

>member
-14 ECCKGS
+14 ECRKGS

-152 SDGSFSE
+152 SDGSFSG

-233 MTAMESDPIVAD
+233 MAAMESDSIVAD

-275 FNTVKYMGLGR
+275 FNTVKYMSLGR

-294 TKNAVMTARKKLKD
+294 TKNAVMTARKKLKE

-375 DGSGG
+375 DGRGG

-411 IFRAISA
+411 IFKAISA

-449 TTHSFESGKYPLGIT
+449 TTHSFESGEYPLGIT

-555 GGALRPA
+555 SGALHPA

-663 VAASADEGDEKAAAF
+663 VTASADEGDEKAAAF

-781 GLEFPICIFADMQ
+781 GLEFPICILADMQ

-894 RMNNFSDLVLMA
+894 RMNNFSDLVLTA

-918 LSGIDVPIFLPEKDR
+918 LSGVDVPIFLPEKDR

-964 EVQARLDYSDPRS
+964 EVCERLDYSDPRS

-1030 DYASARADIESE
+1030 NYAAARADIESE
-1042 LARLVDGGFLSEDEG
+1042 LARLVDGGFLSEEEG

-1149 QLEIYREALSQ
+1149 QLGIYREALSQ

-1178 TVKVGTA
+1178 TVKVGTV

>member
-77 KRLSEDPT
+77 ERLSEDPT

-294 TKNAVMTARKKLKD
+294 TKNVVTTARKKLKD

-439 MPEIFLRRRS
+439 MPEIFLRRRG

-502 NAAAKYPERDT
+502 NAAAEYPERDT

-663 VAASADEGDEKAAAF
+663 VAASADEGNEKAAAF
-678 LKKIESLRRL
+678 LKKVESLRRL

-708 AIAGAMP
+708 AIVGAMP
-715 DGERRRLNIGL
+715 DGERRRLNVGL

-933 FKLKVVVSDS
+933 FRLKVVVSDS

-953 QKIAAK
+953 QKTAAK

-1030 DYASARADIESE
+1030 DYSAARAGIESE

-1116 ADCVFVEDGELVIV
+1116 ADCVFVEDGELVIA

>member
-14 ECCKGS
+14 ECRKGS

-152 SDGSFSE
+152 SDGSFSG

-233 MTAMESDPIVAD
+233 MAAMESDSIVAD

-251 QSDINMYAELR
+251 QSDINVYAELR

-375 DGSGG
+375 DGRGG

-411 IFRAISA
+411 IFKAISA

-555 GGALRPA
+555 GGALHPA

-781 GLEFPICIFADMQ
+781 GLEFPICILADMQ

-857 AKENLIMVTSVPNP
+857 AKENLVMVTSVPNP

-894 RMNNFSDLVLMA
+894 RMNNFSDLVLTA

-918 LSGIDVPIFLPEKDR
+918 LSGVDVPIFLSEKDR

-959 PVFFD
+959 PVFFN

-1030 DYASARADIESE
+1030 DYSAARAGIESE

-1116 ADCVFVEDGELVIV
+1116 ADCVFVEDGKLVIV

-1149 QLEIYREALSQ
+1149 QLGIYREALSQ

-1178 TVKVGTA
+1178 TVKVGTV

>member
-1 MGVKWTTDQQHAI
+1 MGVDWTTDQRHAI
-14 ECCKGS
+14 ECRKGS
-20 VLVSAAAGSGKTTV
+20 VLVSAAAGSGKTAV

-45 EDNPCSAEDLLIV
+45 KDNPCSAEDLLIV

-152 SDGSFSE
+152 SDGRFSE

-188 FPDLWLDSLIEE
+188 FPDLWLDSLIGE
-200 YSQPDINKSCW
+200 YSQPDINKSRW

-224 YCVSSSNDM
+224 YCVSSSRDM

-251 QSDINMYAELR
+251 QNDINMYAELR
-262 EKVNRDWDEALEA
+262 EKINSDWDEALEA
-275 FNTVKYMGLGR
+275 FKTVKYMSLGR

-294 TKNAVMTARKKLKD
+294 TKNVVTTARKKLKD
-308 LLKKVPNIMCV
+308 LLKKVPGIMCV
-319 SSGEHSEDVRLMR
+319 SSEEHADDMRLLR
-332 GPVTKLIE
+332 DPVTKLIE

-539 RYIDRTVREGK
+539 KYIERTVREGK
-550 TLVTK
+550 MLVTK
-555 GGALRPA
+555 GGALHPA

-651 LEAGET
+651 LETGET

-663 VAASADEGDEKAAAF
+663 VAVSADEGSKKAAAF

-708 AIAGAMP
+708 AVVGAMP
-715 DGERRRLNIGL
+715 DGERRRLNVGL

-781 GLEFPICIFADMQ
+781 GLEFPICILADMQ
-794 HAFNERDNTE
+794 HAFNERDNAE

-857 AKENLIMVTSVPNP
+857 AKENLVMVTSVPNP

-894 RMNNFSDLVLMA
+894 RMNNFSDLVLTA

-918 LSGIDVPIFLPEKDR
+918 LSGVDVPIFLSEKDR

-959 PVFFD
+959 PVFFN

-1030 DYASARADIESE
+1030 NYAAARAGIESE

-1084 REKKFAALFP
+1084 REKKFASLFP

>member
-1 MGVKWTTDQQHAI
+1 MGVNWTTDQRHAI
-14 ECCKGS
+14 ECRKGS
-20 VLVSAAAGSGKTTV
+20 VLVSAAAGSGKTAV

-45 EDNPCSAEDLLIV
+45 KDNPCSAEDLLIV

-85 DRHLRRQYML
+85 DRHLRCQYML

-152 SDGSFSE
+152 LDGRFSE

-188 FPDLWLDSLIEE
+188 FPDLWLDSLIGE
-200 YSQPDINKSCW
+200 YSQPDINKSRW

-224 YCVSSSNDM
+224 YCVSSSRDM

-262 EKVNRDWDEALEA
+262 EKINSDWDEALEA
-275 FNTVKYMGLGR
+275 FKTVKYMSLGR

-294 TKNAVMTARKKLKD
+294 TKNVVTTARKKLKD
-308 LLKKVPNIMCV
+308 LLKKVPGIMCV
-319 SSGEHSEDVRLMR
+319 SSEEHADDMRLLR
-332 GPVTKLIE
+332 DPVTKLIE

-539 RYIDRTVREGK
+539 KYIERTVREGK
-550 TLVTK
+550 MLVTK
-555 GGALRPA
+555 GGALHPA

-651 LEAGET
+651 LETGET

-708 AIAGAMP
+708 AIVGAMP
-715 DGERRRLNIGL
+715 DGERRRLNVGL

-781 GLEFPICIFADMQ
+781 GLEFPICILADMQ

-857 AKENLIMVTSVPNP
+857 AKENLVMVTSVPNP

-894 RMNNFSDLVLMA
+894 RMNNFSDLVLTA

-918 LSGIDVPIFLPEKDR
+918 LSGVDVPIFLSEKDR

-959 PVFFD
+959 PVFFN
-964 EVQARLDYSDPRS
+964 EVQARLDYSDSRS

-1030 DYASARADIESE
+1030 NYAAARAGIESE

-1104 EAAEEKIVVQGI
+1104 EAAEERIVVQGI

>member
-1 MGVKWTTDQQHAI
+1 MGVNWTTDQRHAI
-14 ECCKGS
+14 ECRKGS
-20 VLVSAAAGSGKTTV
+20 VLVSAAAGSGKTAV

-45 EDNPCSAEDLLIV
+45 KDNPCSAEDLLIV

-152 SDGSFSE
+152 LDGRFSE

-188 FPDLWLDSLIEE
+188 FPDLWLDSLIGE
-200 YSQPDINKSCW
+200 YSQPDINKSRW

-224 YCVSSSNDM
+224 YCVSSSRDM

-262 EKVNRDWDEALEA
+262 EKINSDWDEALEA
-275 FNTVKYMGLGR
+275 FKTVKYMSLGR
-286 VPKGYESE
+286 VSKGYESE
-294 TKNAVMTARKKLKD
+294 TKNVVTTARKKLKD
-308 LLKKVPNIMCV
+308 LLKKVPGIMCV
-319 SSGEHSEDVRLMR
+319 SSEEHADDMRLLR
-332 GPVTKLIE
+332 DPVTKLIE

-539 RYIDRTVREGK
+539 KYIERTVREGK
-550 TLVTK
+550 MLVTK
-555 GGALRPA
+555 GGALHPA

-663 VAASADEGDEKAAAF
+663 VAVSADEGDEKAAAF

-708 AIAGAMP
+708 AIVGAMP
-715 DGERRRLNIGL
+715 DGERRRLNVGL

-781 GLEFPICIFADMQ
+781 GLEFPICILADMQ

-857 AKENLIMVTSVPNP
+857 AKENLVMVTSVPNP

-894 RMNNFSDLVLMA
+894 RMNNFSDLVLTA

-918 LSGIDVPIFLPEKDR
+918 LSGVDVSIFLSEKDR

-959 PVFFD
+959 PVFFN

-1030 DYASARADIESE
+1030 NYAAARADIESE

-1116 ADCVFVEDGELVIV
+1116 ADCVFVEDGKLVIV

-1178 TVKVGTA
+1178 TVKVGTV

>member
-1 MGVKWTTDQQHAI
+1 MGVDWTTDQRHAI
-14 ECCKGS
+14 ECRKGS
-20 VLVSAAAGSGKTTV
+20 VLVSAAAGSGKTAV

-45 EDNPCSAEDLLIV
+45 KDNPCSAEDLLIV

-152 SDGSFSE
+152 SDGRFSE

-188 FPDLWLDSLIEE
+188 FPDLWLDSLIGE
-200 YSQPDINKSCW
+200 YSQPDINKSRW

-224 YCVSSSNDM
+224 YCVSSSRGM

-262 EKVNRDWDEALEA
+262 EKINSDWDEALEA
-275 FNTVKYMGLGR
+275 FKTVKYMSLGR

-294 TKNAVMTARKKLKD
+294 TKNVVTTARKKLKD
-308 LLKKVPNIMCV
+308 LLKKVPGIMCV
-319 SSGEHSEDVRLMR
+319 SSEEHADDMRLLR
-332 GPVTKLIE
+332 DPVTKLIE

-348 YSAEKDKMNSADFS
+348 CSAEKDKMNSADFS

-375 DGSGG
+375 DGRGG

-555 GGALRPA
+555 GGALHPA

-663 VAASADEGDEKAAAF
+663 VAASADEGSKKAAAF

-688 SLTLSAGELVRR
+688 SLTLSAGELVHR

-708 AIAGAMP
+708 AIVGAMP

-857 AKENLIMVTSVPNP
+857 AKENLVMVTSVPNP

-894 RMNNFSDLVLMA
+894 RMNNFSDLVLTA

-918 LSGIDVPIFLPEKDR
+918 LSGVDVPIFLSEKDR

-959 PVFFD
+959 PVFFN

-1030 DYASARADIESE
+1030 NYAAARAGIESE

-1104 EAAEEKIVVQGI
+1104 EATEEKIVVQGI
-1116 ADCVFVEDGELVIV
+1116 ADCVFVEDGKLVIV

-1149 QLEIYREALSQ
+1149 QLGIYREALSQ

>member
-45 EDNPCSAEDLLIV
+45 EDNPCSAEELLIV

-77 KRLSEDPT
+77 RRLSEDPT

-152 SDGSFSE
+152 SDGSFSG

-211 GGIIKKYVCDMLD
+211 GVIIKKYVCDMLD

-233 MTAMESDPIVAD
+233 MAAMESDSIVAD

-294 TKNAVMTARKKLKD
+294 TKNTVMTARKKLKD

-375 DGSGG
+375 DGRGG

-411 IFRAISA
+411 IFKAISA

-555 GGALRPA
+555 GGALHPA

-641 ADIRASAKER
+641 ADIRVSAKER

-781 GLEFPICIFADMQ
+781 GLEFPICILADMQ

-894 RMNNFSDLVLMA
+894 RMNNFSDLVLTA

-918 LSGIDVPIFLPEKDR
+918 LSGVDVPIFLPEKDR

-964 EVQARLDYSDPRS
+964 EVCERLDYSDPRS

-1030 DYASARADIESE
+1030 DYAAARADIESE
-1042 LARLVDGGFLSEDEG
+1042 LARLVDVGFLSEEEG
-1057 KAVNIGAAKRFFM
+1057 KAVNVSAAKRFFM
-1070 SPLAERIFASDNVM
+1070 SSLAERIFASDNVM

-1116 ADCVFVEDGELVIV
+1116 ADCVFVEDGKLVIV

-1149 QLEIYREALSQ
+1149 QLGIYREALSQ

-1172 SFFMNS
+1172 SFFMKS
-1178 TVKVGTA
+1178 TVKVGTV

>member
-1 MGVKWTTDQQHAI
+1 MGVDWTTDQRHAI
-14 ECCKGS
+14 ECRKGS
-20 VLVSAAAGSGKTTV
+20 VLVSAAAGSGKTAV

-45 EDNPCSAEDLLIV
+45 KDNPCSAEDLLIV

-152 SDGSFSE
+152 SDGRFSE

-188 FPDLWLDSLIEE
+188 FPDLWLDSLIGE
-200 YSQPDINKSCW
+200 YSQPDINKSRW

-224 YCVSSSNDM
+224 YCVSSSRDM

-251 QSDINMYAELR
+251 QNDINMYAELR
-262 EKVNRDWDEALEA
+262 EKINSDWDEALEA
-275 FNTVKYMGLGR
+275 FKTVKYMSLGR

-294 TKNAVMTARKKLKD
+294 TKNVVTTARKKLKD
-308 LLKKVPNIMCV
+308 LLKKVPGIMCV
-319 SSGEHSEDVRLMR
+319 SSEEHADDMRLLR
-332 GPVTKLIE
+332 DPVTKLIE

-391 SHYVEILVDEYQD
+391 PHYVEILVDEYQD

-539 RYIDRTVREGK
+539 KYIERTVREGK
-550 TLVTK
+550 MLVTK
-555 GGALRPA
+555 GGALHPA

-663 VAASADEGDEKAAAF
+663 VAVSADGGSKKAAAF

-708 AIAGAMP
+708 AIVGAMP
-715 DGERRRLNIGL
+715 DGERRRLNVGL

-781 GLEFPICIFADMQ
+781 GLEFPICILADMQ

-827 DTASRRAAV
+827 DTASRRATV

-857 AKENLIMVTSVPNP
+857 AKENLVMVTSVPNP

-894 RMNNFSDLVLMA
+894 RMNNFSDLVLTA

-918 LSGIDVPIFLPEKDR
+918 LSGVDVPIFLSEKDR

-959 PVFFD
+959 PVFFN

-1030 DYASARADIESE
+1030 DYSAARVGIESE

>member
-152 SDGSFSE
+152 SDGSFSG

-233 MTAMESDPIVAD
+233 MAAMESDSIVAD

-375 DGSGG
+375 DGRGG

-411 IFRAISA
+411 IFKAISA

-555 GGALRPA
+555 GGALHPA

-663 VAASADEGDEKAAAF
+663 VTASADEGDEKAAAF
-678 LKKIESLRRL
+678 LKKVESLRRL

-708 AIAGAMP
+708 AIVGAMP

-794 HAFNERDNTE
+794 HVFNERDNTE

-857 AKENLIMVTSVPNP
+857 AKENLVMVTSVPNP

-894 RMNNFSDLVLMA
+894 RMNNFLDLVLMA

-918 LSGIDVPIFLPEKDR
+918 LSGVDVPIFLPEKDR

-964 EVQARLDYSDPRS
+964 EVCERLDYSDPRS

-1030 DYASARADIESE
+1030 NYAAARADIESE

-1149 QLEIYREALSQ
+1149 QLGIYREALSQ

-1178 TVKVGTA
+1178 TVKVGTV

>member
-152 SDGSFSE
+152 SDGSFSG

-211 GGIIKKYVCDMLD
+211 GVIIKKYVCDMLD

-233 MTAMESDPIVAD
+233 MAAMESDPIVAD

-369 NLLAVS
+369 NLFAVS
-375 DGSGG
+375 DGRGG

-411 IFRAISA
+411 IFKAISA

-555 GGALRPA
+555 GGTLHPA

-708 AIAGAMP
+708 AIVGAMP

-781 GLEFPICIFADMQ
+781 GLEFPICILADMQ
-794 HAFNERDNTE
+794 HVFNERDNTE

-857 AKENLIMVTSVPNP
+857 AKENLVMVTSVPNP

-918 LSGIDVPIFLPEKDR
+918 LSGVDVPIFLPEKDR

-964 EVQARLDYSDPRS
+964 EVCERLDYSDPRS

-1030 DYASARADIESE
+1030 DYAAARADIESE
-1042 LARLVDGGFLSEDEG
+1042 LARLVDVGFLSEEEG
-1057 KAVNIGAAKRFFM
+1057 KAVNVSAAKRFFM
-1070 SPLAERIFASDNVM
+1070 SSLAERIFASDNVM

-1116 ADCVFVEDGELVIV
+1116 ADCMFVEDGKLVIV

-1149 QLEIYREALSQ
+1149 QLGIYREALSQ

-1178 TVKVGTA
+1178 TVKVGTV

>member
-1 MGVKWTTDQQHAI
+1 MGVNWTTDQRHAI
-14 ECCKGS
+14 ECRKGS
-20 VLVSAAAGSGKTTV
+20 VLVSAAAGSGKTAV

-45 EDNPCSAEDLLIV
+45 KDNPCSAEDLLIV

-152 SDGSFSE
+152 SDGSFSG

-188 FPDLWLDSLIEE
+188 FPDLWLDSLIGE
-200 YSQPDINKSCW
+200 YSQPDINKSRW

-224 YCVSSSNDM
+224 YCVSSSRDM

-262 EKVNRDWDEALEA
+262 EKINSDWDEALEA
-275 FNTVKYMGLGR
+275 FKTVKYMSLGR

-294 TKNAVMTARKKLKD
+294 TKNVVTTARKKLKD
-308 LLKKVPNIMCV
+308 LLKKVPGIMCV
-319 SSGEHSEDVRLMR
+319 SSEEHADDMRLLR
-332 GPVTKLIE
+332 DPVTKLIE

-375 DGSGG
+375 DSSGG

-539 RYIDRTVREGK
+539 KYIDRTVREGK

-555 GGALRPA
+555 GGALHPA

-663 VAASADEGDEKAAAF
+663 VAVSADEGDEKAAAF

-708 AIAGAMP
+708 AIVGAMP
-715 DGERRRLNIGL
+715 DGERRRLNVGL

-781 GLEFPICIFADMQ
+781 GLEFPICILADMQ

-827 DTASRRAAV
+827 DTASRRATV

-857 AKENLIMVTSVPNP
+857 AKENLVMVTSVPNP

-894 RMNNFSDLVLMA
+894 RMNNFSDLVLTA

-918 LSGIDVPIFLPEKDR
+918 LSGVDVPIFLSEKDR

-959 PVFFD
+959 PVFFN

-1030 DYASARADIESE
+1030 NYAAARAGIESE

-1116 ADCVFVEDGELVIV
+1116 ADCVFVEDGKLVIV

-1149 QLEIYREALSQ
+1149 QLGIYREALSQ

-1178 TVKVGTA
+1178 TVKVGTV

>member
-1 MGVKWTTDQQHAI
+1 MGVNWTTDQKHAI

-20 VLVSAAAGSGKTTV
+20 VLVSAAAGSGKTAV

-45 EDNPCSAEDLLIV
+45 KNNPCSAEDLLIV

-77 KRLSEDPT
+77 RRLSENPA

-130 ETAVIMKNDVCE
+130 ETAVIMKNDICG
-142 AMLERAYEED
+142 AMLERAYEQD
-152 SDGSFSE
+152 ADGSFSQ
-159 LSDMMSSGSS
+159 LSDMISSGSS

-188 FPDLWLDSLIEE
+188 FPELWLDSLIEE
-200 YSQPDINKSCW
+200 YSQPDISKSRW
-211 GGIIKKYVCDMLD
+211 GNIIKKYIADMLD
-224 YCVSSSNDM
+224 YCVSSSREM
-233 MTAMESDPIVAD
+233 MTAMESDSVISE
-245 AYGAAV
+245 AYGP
-251 QSDINMYAELR
+251 SIRGDINMYSELR
-262 EKVNRDWDEALEA
+262 QELDADWDKAVDA
-275 FNTVKYMGLGR
+275 FKTVKFVTLGR
-286 VPKGYESE
+286 VPKGYDSE
-294 TKNAVMTARKKLKD
+294 AKNAVKTSREKLKKLI
-308 LLKKVPNIMCV
+308 KKVPDIMCV
-319 SSGEHSEDVRLMR
+319 SSEEHAEDMR
-332 GPVTKLIE
+332 ILRDPVTRLIG

-348 YSAEKDKMNSADFS
+348 YSAEKDRMNSADFS

-375 DGSGG
+375 DGRGG

-391 SHYVEILVDEYQD
+391 AHYTEILVDEYQD

-439 MPEIFLRRRS
+439 MPEIFLRRRGK
-449 TTHSFESGKYPLGIT
+449 THSFESGEYPMGIT

-470 SRVGVTSCVNYI
+470 SRRGVTSCVNYI

-502 NAAAKYPERDT
+502 NAAAKYPERDAS
-513 PDCELHVVTDK
+513 DCELHIVTDT
-524 GNRADTLEAQARYVA
+524 GNRADTLEAQAHYVA
-539 RYIDRTVREGK
+539 EYIDRTVREGT

-555 GGALRPA
+555 GGALHPA

-572 TAKNVSSVYANA
+572 SAKNVSSVYANA
-584 LSERGIPV
+584 LAERGIPV

-651 LEAGET
+651 LGSGET

-663 VAASADEGDEKAAAF
+663 VAAAADEGNERAAAF

-700 VCEETGFD
+700 VCEDTGFD
-708 AIAGAMP
+708 ALVGAMP
-715 DGERRRLNIGL
+715 DGERRRLNVGL

-781 GLEFPICIFADMQ
+781 GLEFPICIVADMQ
-794 HAFNERDNTE
+794 HAFNERDNNS

-813 LGMKRRTEDGISVY
+813 LGMKRRTEDGISLY

-857 AKENLIMVTSVPNP
+857 AKENLVMVTSLPNP
-871 EKGLAKVA
+871 ENGLAKVA

-894 RMNNFSDLVLMA
+894 RMNNFSDWVLTA
-906 LMRHPAADELRK
+906 LLRHPAAEELRK
-918 LSGIDVPIFLPEKDR
+918 LSGVDVPIFLPDKDR

-943 ESFMTESANE
+943 SSFMTETADE
-953 QKIAAK
+953 QKIAAE
-959 PVFFD
+959 PIFYD
-964 EVQARLDYSDPRS
+964 EIRARLDYSDPRS

-1030 DYASARADIESE
+1030 DYSAARDDIRTE
-1042 LARLVDGGFLSEDEG
+1042 LARLVDGGFLSEEEG
-1057 KAVNIGAAKRFFM
+1057 NAVNISAVKRFFA
-1070 SPLAERIFASDNVM
+1070 SPLAQRIFASENVM

-1104 EAAEEKIVVQGI
+1104 DAADEKIVVQGI
-1116 ADCVFVEDGELVIV
+1116 ADCVFVEDGKLVVV

-1136 GVDAEALLDRYSA
+1136 GVDEQALLDRYSA

-1178 TVKVGTA
+1178 TVKVGTV